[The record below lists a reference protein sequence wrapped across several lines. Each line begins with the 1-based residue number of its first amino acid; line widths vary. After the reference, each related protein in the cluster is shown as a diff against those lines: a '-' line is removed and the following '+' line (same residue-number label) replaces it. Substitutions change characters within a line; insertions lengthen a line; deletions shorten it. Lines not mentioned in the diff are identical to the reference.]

1 MAEAML
7 GAPKLAVLFTRVFD
21 DESQEGMFA
30 GMIQGPLEALI
41 AKALDAAGA
50 TVSGGVLAKSNR
62 EMRGAARGDLSAE

>member
-1 MAEAML
+1 L
-7 GAPKLAVLFTRVFD
+7 GAPKLAVLMTRAFD

-50 TVSGGVLAKSNR
+50 TVSGGVLSKSNR
-62 EMRGAARGDLSAE
+62 EMRGAARGPLETE